1 MLSIQKLKSY
11 VIVRRGGN
19 PGSIWVVWNM
29 NTFKSSVLI
38 IGCSWNLMLFCGEE
52 GGGGGNPGSL
62 EETQAK
68 PAWPPEPA
76 ITIAL
81 ENVSYY
87 CTVCM
92 ISWKHE
98 LVIRLKENH
107 PVAF

>member
-1 MLSIQKLKSY
+1 M
-11 VIVRRGGN
+11 
-19 PGSIWVVWNM
+19 
-29 NTFKSSVLI
+29 F
-38 IGCSWNLMLFCGEE
+38 FCGEE